1 MQLRGNGR
9 RGAGVRAPKAMSAKS
24 QLAVQIHPPR
34 PRGRPK
40 ADDVKELE
48 ARLILAARR
57 TFVAN
62 GYGATSIA
70 AVARAARVSKNTLYA
85 RFPSKADL
93 FRAIIDEQ
101 IAKVAFGPQEGA
113 RRGDKSLDGVLRRYA
128 EHMLRASLGGEI
140 LQVNRLIYSEAGRFP
155 ELGEAAHGRM
165 QVGVRQVAEHIR
177 AFAVRD
183 AVPCRDPD
191 AAAEVL
197 ILMLKGWYG
206 DVMLT
211 SRDVG
216 GPEIRDVVDR
226 VVRLF
231 MAGRASW

>member
-1 MQLRGNGR
+1 M
-9 RGAGVRAPKAMSAKS
+9 
-24 QLAVQIHPPR
+24 HPPR

-48 ARLILAARR
+48 ARLILAARQ

-85 RFPSKADL
+85 RFPSKAEL
-93 FRAIIDEQ
+93 FRAIVDDQ
-101 IAKVAFGPQEGA
+101 IAKTTFTGQDAV
-113 RRGDKSLDGVLRRYA
+113 RRGDRSLDGVLRRYA
-128 EHMLRASLGGEI
+128 EHTLRASLGGEL

-155 ELGEAAHGRM
+155 ELGEAAHERM
-165 QVGVRQVAEHIR
+165 QVGVRQVADHLRE
-177 AFAVRD
+177 FAERD
-183 AVPCRDPD
+183 AIACRDPD
-191 AAAEVL
+191 GAAECF

-206 DVMLT
+206 DVMLN

-216 GPEIRDVVDR
+216 GPEIRGVVDR
-226 VVRLF
+226 IVVLF
-231 MAGRASW
+231 MASRASW